1 MGRARTPGFDAT
13 MGIKS
18 RQRRR
23 QQTAGRANSTTPR
36 GFNPRTGEFD
46 GTGMSQEE
54 IMALYEELAQEER
67 RRARG
72 AGRVRY
78 SEANAVMKLWNGV
91 VHVLGVVV
99 VVFIASFTQLF
110 PTAEAYDRRR
120 GQDPNARFGDDTD
133 GPEGIHGDE
142 GIHDDKPPDTPA
154 KPTDPFET
162 LGLDKT
168 TATVDDVA
176 RAFKKMA
183 IKWHPDKNRDGNEE
197 EAVRMM
203 QTVNA
208 ARARCVQI
216 LEGGV
221 DPEDP
226 DTNGHEFDPTKAN
239 GNLSDTDSDDDV
251 GGADHEAKAR
261 RRSERA
267 QRKMYEEMQRDY
279 EKRRKQE
286 RQRVRSEARQP
297 GARFRRQRDA
307 YVARKKAAVK
317 ESTEDG
323 EGHPESESN
332 SEPSSPKTSNRT
344 GKGSGTNRKKN
355 RTKKD
360 KSRFQD
366 KGDDEDDD
374 DVKALGGIESCAE
387 RMDACVHEVALA
399 VRAHAPTLLAE
410 LLMFEHHPTAAVDDD
425 GNTPLHYV
433 ARYDPGLVE
442 AVFQVVGEGWRPCC
456 LARNNHG
463 QLPVDMLS
471 PEVEDLDEATA
482 AHADRVGESA
492 PKGSSPAAVE
502 ERERLERRAKE
513 RAESSRVGAE
523 RIRQITRYA
532 LKEEEKRRVLTRRTF
547 DAAGALRVTVAMGV
561 SCVAAWVVLWT
572 GVWGRWVLSCGA
584 FFATAISLLSYLVPQ
599 EQVAEFDPRAGG
611 REGEDGAVAGE
622 NEDA

>member
-1 MGRARTPGFDAT
+1 

-23 QQTAGRANSTTPR
+23 QQTAGRANSTVPR

-286 RQRVRSEARQP
+286 RQTGAIGGEAARRQVQAATRRLRRPQESRREGVDGRRRRSPRVRVQLR
-297 GARFRRQRDA
+297 
-307 YVARKKAAVK
+307 
-317 ESTEDG
+317 
-323 EGHPESESN
+323 
-332 SEPSSPKTSNRT
+332 
-344 GKGSGTNRKKN
+344 
-355 RTKKD
+355 
-360 KSRFQD
+360 
-366 KGDDEDDD
+366 
-374 DVKALGGIESCAE
+374 
-387 RMDACVHEVALA
+387 
-399 VRAHAPTLLAE
+399 AE
-410 LLMFEHHPTAAVDDD
+410 LPE
-425 GNTPLHYV
+425 NPL
-433 ARYDPGLVE
+433 E
-442 AVFQVVGEGWRPCC
+442 Q
-456 LARNNHG
+456 
-463 QLPVDMLS
+463 
-471 PEVEDLDEATA
+471 
-482 AHADRVGESA
+482 
-492 PKGSSPAAVE
+492 
-502 ERERLERRAKE
+502 ERE
-513 RAESSRVGAE
+513 G
-523 RIRQITRYA
+523 IRHEQ
-532 LKEEEKRRVLTRRTF
+532 EEE
-547 DAAGALRVTVAMGV
+547 
-561 SCVAAWVVLWT
+561 
-572 GVWGRWVLSCGA
+572 
-584 FFATAISLLSYLVPQ
+584 
-599 EQVAEFDPRAGG
+599 
-611 REGEDGAVAGE
+611 
-622 NEDA
+622 